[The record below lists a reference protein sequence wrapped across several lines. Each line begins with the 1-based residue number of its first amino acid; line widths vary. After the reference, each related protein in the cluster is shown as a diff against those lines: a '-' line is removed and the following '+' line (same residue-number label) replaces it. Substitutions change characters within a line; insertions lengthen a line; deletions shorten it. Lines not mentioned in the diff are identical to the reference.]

1 MNAAALAESAPASP
15 PQNPLAS
22 TPRSSP
28 PSAPPTSSAPT
39 ATSPAPSPSPTASPT
54 PPEAPA
60 APTQQATEQAT
71 EDKQPQQ
78 PPEPAPQPPSEPGFL
93 ARGHIRRRARFLRA
107 ARELAYR
114 DLGGLVFDLHRFEQR
129 NDEVVAA
136 KLATLG
142 RIDTELRALEAALKR
157 RMPLTVL
164 REAGVSACPR
174 CAAIH
179 GSFDR
184 FCPACGLA
192 VRQNERPIA
201 AAPAPVAA
209 ATPPV
214 VQATPP
220 AAPAPSI
227 APATPPAGEAPPTP
241 PVPPAA
247 PARQSPPAPS
257 RPTSPAS
264 PRPTSPASPMSP
276 ARPASPA
283 SPAQAQPPSWQ
294 RPVQQPTQAFSVP
307 TGADPEPQD
316 GGITRV
322 IEPGSKGEESSGLG
336 RPPESKGGPER

>member
-1 MNAAALAESAPASP
+1 MVRIFRGERPAADEAQPASEQETEVNAAALAESAPASP

-28 PSAPPTSSAPT
+28 PSVPPTSSAPT

-60 APTQQATEQAT
+60 APTQQAA
-71 EDKQPQQ
+71 EDEQ
-78 PPEPAPQPPSEPGFL
+78 PPQPPSEPAPQPPSEPGFL

-157 RMPLTVL
+157 RTPLTVL

-227 APATPPAGEAPPTP
+227 APATPPA
-241 PVPPAA
+241 
-247 PARQSPPAPS
+247 
-257 RPTSPAS
+257 
-264 PRPTSPASPMSP
+264 
-276 ARPASPA
+276 